1 MRKIERSERTAP
13 SKASASV
20 SSSAMGIAWG
30 TKGRA
35 MFFLIRTAFWLSIV
49 IMLLPTPDS
58 MKTEGGVGATQA
70 ISAASAT
77 MSDMKQFCIRQPD
90 ACEVGAQALTQF
102 GRKAQ
107 ASAKWIYE
115 FLGDKLANEQAASAA
130 RAKDA
135 SSPAQADP
143 SQNTLTAADSSPTW
157 RGPQRQADAKR

>member
-1 MRKIERSERTAP
+1 MRKIERTERTSL

-20 SSSAMGIAWG
+20 SSSAMGVAWG

-58 MKTEGGVGATQA
+58 MKTESNVGATQA

-77 MSDMKQFCIRQPD
+77 MADMKQFCIRQPE
-90 ACEVGAQALTQF
+90 ACDIGAQALNQF

-107 ASAKWIYE
+107 ASAKWLYE
-115 FLGDKLANEQAASAA
+115 FL
-130 RAKDA
+130 
-135 SSPAQADP
+135 
-143 SQNTLTAADSSPTW
+143 
-157 RGPQRQADAKR
+157 